1 MNAWLRNP
9 LTRRLSL
16 ATVLTALFCALL
28 FAGRN
33 EILGEVRLHAS
44 SRVEKNSGVWIDS
57 QYVGY
62 LKELRGSKKILLMPG
77 EHAIVVRQAGYKDFE
92 SRVAVEPGQKVD
104 LAVRME
110 RDLRARY
117 PNQTALV
124 KILVR
129 PERAAVFVDGLYEGH
144 VDEFN
149 GLGKGLLVSP
159 GKHRFKI
166 TLPGYQDF
174 ETEVSLLAN
183 QRFELKTDLFGEQ
196 HPASP

>member
-1 MNAWLRNP
+1 M
-9 LTRRLSL
+9 
-16 ATVLTALFCALL
+16 
-28 FAGRN
+28 
-33 EILGEVRLHAS
+33 
-44 SRVEKNSGVWIDS
+44 
-57 QYVGY
+57 
-62 LKELRGSKKILLMPG
+62 
-77 EHAIVVRQAGYKDFE
+77 
-92 SRVAVEPGQKVD
+92 AVEPGQKVD